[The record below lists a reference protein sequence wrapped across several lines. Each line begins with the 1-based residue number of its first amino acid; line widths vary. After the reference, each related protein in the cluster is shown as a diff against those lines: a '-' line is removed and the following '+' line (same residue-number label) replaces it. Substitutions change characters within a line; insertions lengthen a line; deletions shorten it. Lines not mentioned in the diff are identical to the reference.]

1 MHVQRDQRGDFT
13 FDPAALADRFQLSTD
28 DFRRNIR
35 RGLVTSMVERGE
47 GEDVG
52 TCRLRVKIG
61 NRVWTAILNSEDRVI
76 TEEMTIYRASARTS
90 RARPSVG
97 ES

>member
-1 MHVQRDQRGDFT
+1 MHVERDQNGDFT
-13 FDPAALADRFQLSTD
+13 FDSVALADRFQLSSED
-28 DFRRNIR
+28 LRRNIR

-47 GEDVG
+47 GEDAG

-76 TEEMTIYRASARTS
+76 TEEMTIYRASS
-90 RARPSVG
+90 RSEITVASDA
-97 ES
+97 S

>member
-1 MHVQRDQRGDFT
+1 MHVERDQNGDFT
-13 FDPAALADRFQLSTD
+13 FDSVALADRFQLSSED
-28 DFRRNIR
+28 LRRNIR

-47 GEDVG
+47 GEDAG

-76 TEEMTIYRASARTS
+76 TDEMTIYRASSLSEITLAS
-90 RARPSVG
+90 DAS
-97 ES
+97 

>member
-1 MHVQRDQRGDFT
+1 MHVERDQNGDFT
-13 FDPAALADRFQLSTD
+13 FDSVALADRFQLSSED
-28 DFRRNIR
+28 LRRNIR

-47 GEDVG
+47 GEDAG

-76 TEEMTIYRASARTS
+76 TEEMTIYRASS
-90 RARPSVG
+90 RSEITLASDA
-97 ES
+97 S

>member
-1 MHVQRDQRGDFT
+1 MHVQRDQNGDFT
-13 FDPAALADRFQLSTD
+13 FDPAALADRFQLSSD

-47 GEDVG
+47 GEDAG

-76 TEEMTIYRASARTS
+76 SEEMTIYRATS
-90 RARPSVG
+90 RTETSLASDA
-97 ES
+97 S

>member
-1 MHVQRDQRGDFT
+1 MHVERDQNGDFT
-13 FDPAALADRFQLSTD
+13 FDSVALADRFQLSSED
-28 DFRRNIR
+28 LRRNIR

-47 GEDVG
+47 GEDDG

-76 TEEMTIYRASARTS
+76 TEEMTIYRASS
-90 RARPSVG
+90 RSEITLASDA
-97 ES
+97 S

>member
-1 MHVQRDQRGDFT
+1 MHVQRDQSGDFT
-13 FDPAALADRFQLSTD
+13 FDPATLADRFQLSSD
-28 DFRRNIR
+28 DLRRSIR

-47 GEDVG
+47 GEDAG

-76 TEEMTIYRASARTS
+76 SEEVTFYRASSRTEITPAS
-90 RARPSVG
+90 DAS
-97 ES
+97 

>member
-1 MHVQRDQRGDFT
+1 MHVERDQNGDFT
-13 FDPAALADRFQLSTD
+13 FDSVALADRFQLSSED
-28 DFRRNIR
+28 LRRNIR

-47 GEDVG
+47 GEDAG

-76 TEEMTIYRASARTS
+76 TEEMTIYRASS
-90 RARPSVG
+90 RSDITLASDA
-97 ES
+97 S

>member
-1 MHVQRDQRGDFT
+1 MHVERDQNGDFT
-13 FDPAALADRFQLSTD
+13 FDSVALADRLQLSSED
-28 DFRRNIR
+28 LRRNIR

-47 GEDVG
+47 GEDAG

-76 TEEMTIYRASARTS
+76 TEEMTIYRASS
-90 RARPSVG
+90 RSEITVASDA
-97 ES
+97 S